1 MLLRAAH
8 LQVNYAPLSHF
19 HVPISTDPGVAK
31 FVGVLGVPVSAQ
43 NSRLDL
49 RMAGGTN
56 AYYANVSVNQVRLLN
71 ATVLPCL
78 VSFWLNLTLDALA
91 VVRF

>member
-1 MLLRAAH
+1 MWFVISLFCTCV
-8 LQVNYAPLSHF
+8 QVNYAPLSHF
-19 HVPISTDPGVAK
+19 HVPISTDPGVAN

-56 AYYANVSVNQVRLLN
+56 AYYANVSVNQVRLVLQRLSRFILS
-71 ATVLPCL
+71 TVL
-78 VSFWLNLTLDALA
+78 ALS
-91 VVRF
+91 